1 LHDNESSD
9 FESGFGTMTKPNPF
23 NMQLAFA
30 AGLPTTPLPLDP
42 SSPDSPSAV
51 SPEPRGPE
59 PQRPGPRRPGRKI
72 SRRWLLLPFLIGAA
86 GGYTLYQQQAQQTA
100 QPDSV
105 SSAGTVK
112 AVRGDLLK
120 MLRVGG
126 TISAE
131 NSAAV
136 VAPRLRRRGGSGGS
150 GGGRGSMVLLSMAP
164 PGEFVEKGE
173 IVAEFD
179 RQSQL
184 QSIDDQHAL
193 VVQAQ
198 ANIDKLKAELS
209 ITFETARQQLRMA
222 KAEWEK
228 AQLDLRTAEVRSEI
242 EAEILALAV
251 EETEATYMQLQEEVK
266 WLESSHAADLRALKI
281 TKRQQEI
288 KETRAQIDS
297 EKMVMRAA
305 ISGMVVRQT
314 VFRGGGQFSQVQAGD
329 EVRSGTFFLQIVDP
343 AGMILNGDLNQVD
356 SQAVRAG
363 QRVEIRL
370 DAYPDKVWPGRVTAV
385 GAIAGGGG
393 GMMSIRRGGQT
404 NFVRNVPVAF
414 ATETQAKEII
424 PDLSGSAD
432 ILLAA
437 HEDVVLVPNGAIQSV
452 GEDRRFVYVR
462 AAGARAFIKQ
472 PVETGQSN
480 STHTAILSGLEE
492 GAEIALKPPVQI

>member
-1 LHDNESSD
+1 
-9 FESGFGTMTKPNPF
+9 MTKPNPF
-23 NMQLAFA
+23 NVQLAFA
-30 AGLPTTPLPLDP
+30 AGLSATPLPLDP
-42 SSPDSPSAV
+42 GPPDSPSPV
-51 SPEPRGPE
+51 SPEPQGPE
-59 PQRPGPRRPGRKI
+59 PQRAGPQRPGQKI

-86 GGYTLYQQQAQQTA
+86 GGYMLYQQQAQQRA

-112 AVRGDLLK
+112 AVRGDLRK

-150 GGGRGSMVLLSMAP
+150 GRGSMVLLSMAP

-228 AQLDLRTAEVRSEI
+228 AQLDLGTAEVRSQI

-251 EETEATYMQLQEEVK
+251 KETEATYKQLQEEVK
-266 WLESSHAADLRALKI
+266 LLESSHAADLRALEI

-314 VFRGGGQFSQVQAGD
+314 VFRGGGQFSQVQDGD

-363 QRVEIRL
+363 QRAEIRL

-393 GMMSIRRGGQT
+393 GMRGLRGGGQT

-414 ATETQAKEII
+414 AIETEAKEII

-432 ILLAA
+432 ILLSA
-437 HEDVVLVPNGAIQSV
+437 HEDVVLAPNGAIQSE

-462 AAGARAFIKQ
+462 AAGSGAFIKQ
-472 PVETGQSN
+472 LVETGQSN

-492 GAEIALKPPVQI
+492 GTEIALKPPVRT

>member
-1 LHDNESSD
+1 
-9 FESGFGTMTKPNPF
+9 M
-23 NMQLAFA
+23 
-30 AGLPTTPLPLDP
+30 
-42 SSPDSPSAV
+42 
-51 SPEPRGPE
+51 
-59 PQRPGPRRPGRKI
+59 
-72 SRRWLLLPFLIGAA
+72 SRRWLLLPFMIGAA
-86 GGYTLYQQQAQQTA
+86 AGYALYQQQAQQTA
-100 QPDSV
+100 QLVSM

-112 AVRGDLLK
+112 AVRGDLRK

-126 TISAE
+126 TISAK

-136 VAPRLRRRGGSGGS
+136 IAPRLRRRGG
-150 GGGRGSMVLLSMAP
+150 RSMVLLSMAP
-164 PGEFVEKGE
+164 PGELVQKGE
-173 IVAEFD
+173 VVAEFD

-184 QSIDDQHAL
+184 RSIDDQHAL

-198 ANIDKLKAELS
+198 ANIDKLGAELA

-251 EETEATYMQLQEEVK
+251 EETEANYQQLQEEVILLK
-266 WLESSHAADLRALKI
+266 SSHEADLRALEI
-281 TKRQQEI
+281 SKRQQEI

-297 EKMVMRAA
+297 EKMVIHAA

-314 VFRGGGQFSQVQAGD
+314 VFRGGGQFSQVQDGD

-343 AGMILNGDLNQVD
+343 SGMVLNGDLNQVD
-356 SQAVRAG
+356 SQAVRVG
-363 QRVEIRL
+363 QRAEIRL

-393 GMMSIRRGGQT
+393 GGRRGPRSRGRT

-414 ATETQAKEII
+414 AIEAQAKEII

-432 ILLAA
+432 ILLEV
-437 HEDVVLVPNGAIQSV
+437 HKDVVLAPKDAIQSE
-452 GEDRRFVYVR
+452 GEEQFVYLR
-462 AAGARAFIKQ
+462 AKDSSKFVKQ
-472 PVETGQSN
+472 RIQTGESN
-480 STHTAILSGLEE
+480 STHTAILSGMEE
-492 GAEIALKPPVQI
+492 GAEIALRPPVRI